1 MELKDTRHE
10 RTEGT
15 TQVARMVESYTNVP
29 HPRLEA
35 TSDGSEMFRSEMTEL
50 VADPGDCTLS

>member
-15 TQVARMVESYTNVP
+15 TLVARMVEPYTNVP

-35 TSDGSEMFRSEMTEL
+35 TSDGPEMFRSEMTEL